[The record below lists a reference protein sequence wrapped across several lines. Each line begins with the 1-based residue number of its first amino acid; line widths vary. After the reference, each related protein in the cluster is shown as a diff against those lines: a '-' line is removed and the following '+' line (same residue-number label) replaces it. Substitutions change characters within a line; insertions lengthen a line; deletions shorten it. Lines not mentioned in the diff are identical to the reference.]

1 MIVMAAAAAGGPRRG
16 SGKNDNRHP
25 LPRALAVLITGDGSA
40 KGRQKMERVMEVL
53 DLTLVHDMKKWLAK
67 IQPDD
72 YMGYAARDP

>member
-1 MIVMAAAAAGGPRRG
+1 LIAMAAAAAGGPRRG

-25 LPRALAVLITGDGSA
+25 LPRALVVLITGDGSA
-40 KGRQKMERVMEVL
+40 KIERAMEVL
-53 DLTLVHDMKKWLAK
+53 DLTLVHDKTKWLAK

>member
-1 MIVMAAAAAGGPRRG
+1 MAAAAAGGPRRG

-25 LPRALAVLITGDGSA
+25 LPRALVVLTTGDGSA
-40 KGRQKMERVMEVL
+40 KGRQKMERAM
-53 DLTLVHDMKKWLAK
+53 DLTLVHDKKKWLAK